1 MATALSTLFLAALV
15 LTTVL
20 RLWLA
25 RRQASHVA
33 ASRGDVPVAFRESI
47 TLEAHQRAAD
57 YTAAK
62 VRLAM
67 IEVVIGAL
75 FVLALT
81 LGGVLQSLHT
91 AWSALG
97 FKGLSHGLA
106 FIASL
111 AVLSTL
117 IDLPFS
123 LYRTFVIEE
132 RFGFNKM
139 TPRLFLIDLA
149 KGALIGALI
158 GLPVLLAVLW
168 LMERMGPYWWI
179 HVWLFWLGFNLLA
192 LLIYPT
198 VIAPLFNKF
207 TPLADA
213 PLRERIESLLAR
225 CGFRASGLFVMDGSK
240 RSGHG
245 NAYFTGFGRAK
256 RIVFF
261 DTLLEKLAPEEIEAV
276 LESLR
281 ERSADH
287 AAVDRPA
294 AAGDVLTI
302 EFAPVG
308 GDGAAVEKQRT
319 KNYPVQLG
327 AGQIFPSFEEALTG
341 KKAGET
347 GRVDVA
353 YPADYE
359 SKRVAGRTVTYEF
372 AVNEVR
378 ERRLPELDDALVAR
392 IDERFA
398 TVSALRDDIRS
409 RLAAEKEKEARRRRE
424 ERAVDLIIERNPFD
438 VPNSMRER
446 FKKEL
451 YAEDEQRGK
460 AAGVGPEEDE
470 ERRAQ
475 MESFFSRVAERNIK
489 RYFVM
494 DYIAD
499 KERIEVSDGEIDAEL
514 AAIASESGRPVDD
527 LKKYL
532 AQDRDRLAGLRAR
545 LRERKLFS
553 IILGDS

>member
-25 RRQASHVA
+25 RRQVCHIA
-33 ASRGDVPVAFRESI
+33 ASRGAVPAAFRESI

-81 LGGVLQSLHT
+81 LGGVLQFLHT
-91 AWSALG
+91 AWSSLG
-97 FKGLSHGLA
+97 FDGLPHGLA
-106 FIASL
+106 FIAGL

-117 IDLPFS
+117 VDLPFS

-149 KGALIGALI
+149 KGTLIGALI

-276 LESLR
+276 LAHELGHYQRRHVWKRIGVLALASLAFLWLLGHLIDAPWFY
-281 ERSADH
+281 EGLGMSTPGTAPALALFSLAIPVFTFPLSPLMSALSRRHEYEADAY
-287 AAVDRPA
+287 AAQQTQARDLVAALVKLYRDNAATLTPDPIYSVFYDSHPPA
-294 AAGDVLTI
+294 AARI
-302 EFAPVG
+302 A
-308 GDGAAVEKQRT
+308 
-319 KNYPVQLG
+319 QL
-327 AGQIFPSFEEALTG
+327 
-341 KKAGET
+341 
-347 GRVDVA
+347 
-353 YPADYE
+353 
-359 SKRVAGRTVTYEF
+359 
-372 AVNEVR
+372 
-378 ERRLPELDDALVAR
+378 
-392 IDERFA
+392 
-398 TVSALRDDIRS
+398 
-409 RLAAEKEKEARRRRE
+409 
-424 ERAVDLIIERNPFD
+424 
-438 VPNSMRER
+438 
-446 FKKEL
+446 
-451 YAEDEQRGK
+451 K
-460 AAGVGPEEDE
+460 AA
-470 ERRAQ
+470 
-475 MESFFSRVAERNIK
+475 
-489 RYFVM
+489 
-494 DYIAD
+494 
-499 KERIEVSDGEIDAEL
+499 
-514 AAIASESGRPVDD
+514 
-527 LKKYL
+527 
-532 AQDRDRLAGLRAR
+532 
-545 LRERKLFS
+545 
-553 IILGDS
+553 